1 METRDLISFTPKA
14 VIVIDQKKQFDLL
27 YLPKN
32 AKKYS
37 PILYVLRDGPLT
49 LKELEYKYNTI
60 ADEPKK
66 KNTIYSYVQDL
77 EKGGLVTKAGQRISP
92 GHTFCELLYDR
103 TATIFYPVLVTDEF
117 FKSKEATAAL
127 EQTRN
132 LLSLYLEQ
140 PAPNFN
146 KLKDVVFKTYQH
158 AQRSVGD
165 IFSEHSEEV
174 SEITADLTFLQL
186 DKICGIFETLMAV
199 LHFNDNSEELLSE
212 LKLGGKT

>member
-1 METRDLISFTPKA
+1 
-14 VIVIDQKKQFDLL
+14 
-27 YLPKN
+27 
-32 AKKYS
+32 
-37 PILYVLRDGPLT
+37 
-49 LKELEYKYNTI
+49 
-60 ADEPKK
+60 
-66 KNTIYSYVQDL
+66 
-77 EKGGLVTKAGQRISP
+77 
-92 GHTFCELLYDR
+92 LLYDR

-132 LLSLYLEQ
+132 LLSLYLAQ
-140 PAPNFN
+140 PAPNLN

-165 IFSEHSEEV
+165 IFSEHSDEV
-174 SEITADLTFLQL
+174 AEITADLTFLQL
-186 DKICGIFETLMAV
+186 DKICGIFETLMTV